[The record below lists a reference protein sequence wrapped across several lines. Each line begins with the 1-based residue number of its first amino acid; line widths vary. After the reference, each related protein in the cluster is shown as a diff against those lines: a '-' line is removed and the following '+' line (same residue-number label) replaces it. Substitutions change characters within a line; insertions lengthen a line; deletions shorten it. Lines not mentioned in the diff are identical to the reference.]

1 MGLLDS
7 LKNLF
12 GGGAQDDTQVDPA
25 TDSVQADAPVEE
37 APVENAPVEEAP
49 AEEVTEDRQEM

>member
-12 GGGAQDDTQVDPA
+12 GGGAQADTQVDPA

-37 APVENAPVEEAP
+37 APAENAPVEEAP
-49 AEEVTEDRQEM
+49 TEEVTENKPEM